1 MRKQIDVPILM
12 ISILITSLFLALHSQ
27 TNIIDS
33 RAFAQ
38 LTIPNEPNNSNNSR
52 ISTSTGVSNNGATMT
67 IHTTNLIQG

>member
-12 ISILITSLFLALHSQ
+12 ISILITSLFLALLSQ

-38 LTIPNEPNNSNNSR
+38 LTIPNEPSSNNSR